1 MGEILSDPA
10 YRTMLESQRQEI
22 LDRMEVI
29 DMTFASSPLVW
40 NWTRMQKFNSDIH
53 EIMKKVLDYQS
64 HVLELLQ
71 SNMPDDDENK

>member
-1 MGEILSDPA
+1 MCEILSDPA

-29 DMTFASSPLVW
+29 DKTFASSPLVW